1 MFPFQE
7 HCSVQLPILIWL
19 QIFRQGMICIL
30 RKQWLEGRSIIKV
43 DHPVVGLSLLPV
55 DQTIIVVC
63 MNRALDCYSK
73 KGRRLWT
80 VALPEPALC
89 MVAVHLSH
97 LGQTLVCVALRS
109 GLVQLYSKQDLVD
122 QFAASSK

>member
-1 MFPFQE
+1 
-7 HCSVQLPILIWL
+7 
-19 QIFRQGMICIL
+19 MICIL
-30 RKQWLEGRSIIKV
+30 RKPWFEGRPIIKL

-63 MNRALDCYSK
+63 MNQALDCYSK

-122 QFAASSK
+122 QFTASCKSNGHAD